1 MRRVLLTWYTSSL
14 HLQINLHSRLP
25 LFYFSFLLFFQCGD
39 IMIYHYYM
47 CHPSLAIWSDI
58 SCTSGYVSQK
68 VLSVPDLL
76 GQWSVKEVITEFFL
90 LNSQMLLSYFW
101 KYRMKKRASNKLQ
114 LIPVQSFLDMQ
125 SLFYSW
131 KGWICGQWLEKGI
144 RRATCVGT
152 YCWATRILFLSSKT
166 LFMYCV
172 CCLDVSWSCT
182 FCFLMLNCCHIY
194 CDRELSVMLEMERM

>member
-1 MRRVLLTWYTSSL
+1 MYLTWSTSSL
-14 HLQINLHSRLP
+14 HLQINLHSRPP
-25 LFYFSFLLFFQCGD
+25 LFSFSFLLFFHSGD
-39 IMIYHYYM
+39 IVIYITICVIHLL
-47 CHPSLAIWSDI
+47 PSDI
-58 SCTSGYVSQK
+58 SCTSGYVY
-68 VLSVPDLL
+68 VPDLL
-76 GQWSVKEVITEFFL
+76 GQWSVKEIITEFFL